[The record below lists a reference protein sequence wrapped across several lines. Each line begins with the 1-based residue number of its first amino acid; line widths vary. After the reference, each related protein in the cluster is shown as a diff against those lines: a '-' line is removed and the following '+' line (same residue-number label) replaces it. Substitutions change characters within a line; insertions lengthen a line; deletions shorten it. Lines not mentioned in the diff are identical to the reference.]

1 MARLSFEGHVNEV
14 LLKRNLQDHTT
25 QKFRELF
32 SSTFWNSKLLEWL
45 HETLLEH
52 LNINYQQVYI
62 ESLQIL
68 RQKIPT
74 LIERFYHVK
83 DRIENKNRPT
93 LNDPLFNTLSHYKP
107 KKLPRKPIFILVPNG
122 PNQNLN
128 QTNSPR
134 LKYWSSLLSS
144 MGKLVSLSVPAKPTD
159 YIADILNDIRYV
171 VNEKIKNCKNS
182 YSSRPVVLIGFNS
195 ASVLAVHCA
204 LQNPRSIAAIVC
216 LGFPLKTINGNRGE
230 LGDTILELSCPIQF
244 IIGENSVLTPLDDI
258 EDFRER
264 MTRSETNLIVVGGA
278 DDKLVV
284 SNIKKRLECLTQSMV
299 DRCIVDEIYEFLSP
313 ILMNYNEDSNGY
325 CCYNNQTTTNQSL
338 TMNKDTRLY
347 RFIHDEH
354 GQTSITGSSTSSN
367 RKRSS
372 SSRKRNKIDQDS
384 SMTTMMMNLDETN
397 KSTPKRKRTSRSTKK
412 DQIIML
418 NDINNSMNNDR
429 TPGTITTTSTN
440 INNNNNNN
448 FAQILGRS
456 TVSNTITNPTSFTLV
471 PYQPQLL
478 SSSASTT
485 TLTNIDKQQSQ
496 QQQQQFSN
504 IKIEKSQIISI
515 DNFPLTTITKKI
527 VKKTT
532 SPTAIHLASLDSF
545 PTTSTS
551 TLSSSSSSIST
562 SVTTITTPTSTTT
575 GSTQNITRTCGRE
588 IRPPK
593 SLDF

>member
-32 SSTFWNSKLLEWL
+32 SSTFWNPKLLEWL

-284 SNIKKRLECLTQSMV
+284 SNVKKRLECLTQSMV

-313 ILMNYNEDSNGY
+313 ILMN
-325 CCYNNQTTTNQSL
+325 
-338 TMNKDTRLY
+338 
-347 RFIHDEH
+347 
-354 GQTSITGSSTSSN
+354 
-367 RKRSS
+367 
-372 SSRKRNKIDQDS
+372 
-384 SMTTMMMNLDETN
+384 
-397 KSTPKRKRTSRSTKK
+397 
-412 DQIIML
+412 
-418 NDINNSMNNDR
+418 
-429 TPGTITTTSTN
+429 
-440 INNNNNNN
+440 
-448 FAQILGRS
+448 
-456 TVSNTITNPTSFTLV
+456 
-471 PYQPQLL
+471 
-478 SSSASTT
+478 
-485 TLTNIDKQQSQ
+485 
-496 QQQQQFSN
+496 
-504 IKIEKSQIISI
+504 
-515 DNFPLTTITKKI
+515 
-527 VKKTT
+527 
-532 SPTAIHLASLDSF
+532 
-545 PTTSTS
+545 
-551 TLSSSSSSIST
+551 
-562 SVTTITTPTSTTT
+562 
-575 GSTQNITRTCGRE
+575 
-588 IRPPK
+588 
-593 SLDF
+593 